1 MTIHHNRR
9 HRPEDAPGVLG
20 VILTSLE
27 PLSNKERRDD
37 YRAMLADFNRARMEP
52 VAPILFPCSRR
63 EYTLTQ
69 QAREATPGVL
79 RLVCRRGK

>member
-9 HRPEDAPGVLG
+9 HPEDAPGSLG

-37 YRAMLADFNRARMEP
+37 FRAMLADFNRARMEP
-52 VAPILFPCSRR
+52 VAPNLFPCSRR

-79 RLVCRRGK
+79 RLVCRRAQ